1 MQPTQCTIADAE
13 CKSPGVSANEGA
25 VMVID
30 ERLSLLNKAVE
41 ILNEAH
47 IKAVGAATYMHW
59 PLLFAGDA
67 ETTAIECFLTNQ
79 TPTTNLLGVIN
90 GFLAYEDSFGFR
102 HRITFSVEESRY
114 SISTVQTSG

>member
-30 ERLSLLNKAVE
+30 ERLSMMNKAVE

-47 IKAVGAATYMHW
+47 TKAVGAASYMHW
-59 PLLFAGDA
+59 PLLFTGDA
-67 ETTAIECFLTNQ
+67 ETTDIECFLTNQ

-90 GFLAYEDSFGFR
+90 GFLAYEDRFGFR
-102 HRITFSVEESRY
+102 RRITFSVEESRY

>member
-13 CKSPGVSANEGA
+13 CKSPGISSGEGA
-25 VMVID
+25 VMIID
-30 ERLSLLNKAVE
+30 ERLSMLNKAAD

-47 IKAVGAATYMHW
+47 IKAVGAASYMHW